1 MARADDMLFSVG
13 TINVSLFVVLGHA
26 IQLDRLFCG
35 VEALGD
41 MMPKVL
47 NSW

>member
-35 VEALGD
+35 VGD